1 MTMTYQGSIQDLQ
14 VAEVVDSAGDK
25 VGRVGQVYL
34 TNDSQEPS
42 WVTVNTGLFGT
53 KETFIPLAE
62 ASYADGIITVPY
74 EKSFI
79 KDAPHVDE
87 DGEISREEE
96 DELYRY
102 YGVQEAS
109 ADVADVAPA
118 AEQTAGDAETVSPQ
132 APAAD
137 DEGTT
142 APEEDPAGQAPDVAE
157 DAAAREEA
165 DELPAGHHLP
175 LAARLEAVRRR
186 ADGEPSGP

>member
-1 MTMTYQGSIQDLQ
+1 MTHQGSIQDLQ

-34 TNDSQEPS
+34 TNDSQQPS

-62 ASYADGIITVPY
+62 ASYANGVITVPY

-109 ADVADVAPA
+109 TDSVEDIPTADDVEGVGPS
-118 AEQTAGDAETVSPQ
+118 AET
-132 APAAD
+132 
-137 DEGTT
+137 
-142 APEEDPAGQAPDVAE
+142 PAGAETEAAGAVAE
-157 DAAAREEA
+157 DAIGREET
-165 DELPAGHHLP
+165 DSEGLEL
-175 LAARLEAVRRR
+175 REDR
-186 ADGEPSGP
+186 D